1 MDINVYKVI
10 SEKMSSMSRSQ
21 LKIAQYI
28 LKNPNHVPF
37 HNVGELAKLV
47 EVSDATIVRFATFL
61 GFSGYPEFQRH
72 IQTSVQQ
79 QLSTAERL
87 KLSNQVYG
95 ENDQGISQ
103 IFKEDMGNIQLT
115 MENLDTNSFHQAVEY
130 LLKAKKVYI
139 VANRSAVALGLF
151 MHYYLKMMLD
161 HVEIIESVKE
171 NTDLLY
177 DLQSDD
183 LVIGISYTRYTKNT
197 VDIFSYAKE
206 KGAITIALTDNL
218 MSPLIQHAD
227 VSLTATSQMPT
238 FIDSFVAP
246 LSLIN
251 ALIIFTGK
259 EKKDD
264 FDHKLNALEDVWNK
278 FNVFY
283 KNE

>member
-10 SEKMSSMSRSQ
+10 SEKMSSMSKSQ

-47 EVSDATIVRFATFL
+47 DVSDATIVRFATFL

-87 KLSNQVYG
+87 KMSNEVYG

-103 IFKEDMGNIQLT
+103 IFNEDIGNIQFT
-115 MENLDTNSFHQAVEY
+115 MENLDTKSFQQAVEY

-139 VANRSAVALGLF
+139 VANRSAAALGIFL
-151 MHYYLKMMLD
+151 HYYLNMMLD
-161 HVEIIESVKE
+161 HVEILETVNE
-171 NTDLLY
+171 NADRLY
-177 DLQSDD
+177 DLQKDD
-183 LVIGISYTRYTKNT
+183 LVIGISYSRYTKNT
-197 VDIFSYAKE
+197 VDILSYANE
-206 KGAITIALTDNL
+206 KGALTIALTDNL
-218 MSPLIQHAD
+218 LSPLIQHAD
-227 VSLTATSQMPT
+227 VSLTATSQIPT

-251 ALIIFTGK
+251 ALIIYTGK
-259 EKKDD
+259 QKKDG
-264 FDHKLNALEDVWNK
+264 FDQKLNGLEDVWDR

-283 KNE
+283 KD